1 VATRMACLEPPG
13 IMEQLFMA
21 WLEDVRTYRLE
32 RGRLFLETGDGRGLV
47 FDEVR

>member
-1 VATRMACLEPPG
+1 MEQ
-13 IMEQLFMA
+13 EQLFMA
-21 WLEDVRTYRLE
+21 WLEEVRTYRLE